1 MREKMQR
8 KSKKGLT
15 IRKKESII
23 HEVKQRRSSAS
34 HLIAWANRVNT
45 VSKAGVYSV
54 FLCAADF
61 FRRFFFLRESACGDS
76 IFGRCL
82 TITELMI
89 NEQIRDKEIR
99 LVDENGEQLGIVSSK
114 EAQKIADEK
123 KLDLVKIAPTAKPPV
138 CRIMDY
144 GKYKFDQA
152 KKEKEARKKQKTVDV
167 KELRLSPSIDT
178 HDIQVKIKKANEF
191 LKDGDKVKV
200 SIRFRGREIG
210 HSKAGMT
217 IMENFAKAT
226 EEFGVID
233 KQPKMEGKSLVMFLA
248 PKG

>member
-1 MREKMQR
+1 M
-8 KSKKGLT
+8 
-15 IRKKESII
+15 
-23 HEVKQRRSSAS
+23 
-34 HLIAWANRVNT
+34 
-45 VSKAGVYSV
+45 
-54 FLCAADF
+54 
-61 FRRFFFLRESACGDS
+61 
-76 IFGRCL
+76 

-99 LVDENGEQLGIVSSK
+99 LIDENGEQLGIVSSR
-114 EAQKIADEK
+114 EAQKIADER
-123 KLDLVKIAPTAKPPV
+123 KLDLVKIAPSAKPPV

-178 HDIQVKIKKANEF
+178 HDVQVKVKKANEF
-191 LKDGDKVKV
+191 LKDGDKVKI

-210 HSKAGMT
+210 HSKVGMQ
-217 IMENFAKAT
+217 IMEDFAKAT
-226 EEFGVID
+226 EEFGTVD

-248 PKG
+248 PKN

>member
-1 MREKMQR
+1 M
-8 KSKKGLT
+8 
-15 IRKKESII
+15 
-23 HEVKQRRSSAS
+23 
-34 HLIAWANRVNT
+34 
-45 VSKAGVYSV
+45 
-54 FLCAADF
+54 
-61 FRRFFFLRESACGDS
+61 
-76 IFGRCL
+76 L

-99 LVDENGEQLGIVSSK
+99 LIDENGEQLGIVSSK
-114 EAQKIADEK
+114 EAQKIADER
-123 KLDLVKIAPTAKPPV
+123 KLDLVKIAPTANPPV

-178 HDIQVKIKKANEF
+178 HDVQVKVKKANEF

-210 HSKAGMT
+210 HSKVGMQ
-217 IMENFAKAT
+217 ILEDFAKAT
-226 EEFGVID
+226 EEFGVVD

-248 PKG
+248 PKN